1 MGILEWIRLITGGA
15 LLLIGLVIFLVEL
28 YGVFHFKYVLN
39 RMHASAMG
47 DTLGITCSL
56 AGLMV
61 LSGLNFATLK
71 MALVILFLWV
81 ASPVSSH
88 MLARLEVETNENIDG
103 HCTVYANLSVLEAEM
118 KQTETRESETRESV
132 TKKSGTGKGEGEA

>member
-1 MGILEWIRLITGGA
+1 MEILGWIRLIAGSM
-15 LLLIGLVIFLVEL
+15 LLFCGLCIFLIEL
-28 YGVFHFKYVLN
+28 YGVFHFKYVLS

-71 MALVILFLWV
+71 MALVILFLWIS
-81 ASPVSSH
+81 SPVSSH
-88 MLARLEVETNENIDG
+88 MLARLEAETNEDIG
-103 HCTVYANLSVLEAEM
+103 QYCEVYEDLTELEAELAG
-118 KQTETRESETRESV
+118 REKEEERS
-132 TKKSGTGKGEGEA
+132 

>member
-1 MGILEWIRLITGGA
+1 MGIVGWVRLAVGG
-15 LLLIGLVIFLVEL
+15 LLLLAGLSIFLVEL

-81 ASPVSSH
+81 ASPVASH
-88 MLARLEVETNENIDG
+88 MLARLEVETNEDIVE
-103 HCTVYANLSVLEAEM
+103 HCAIYVDLEALEDELA
-118 KQTETRESETRESV
+118 QERAEQ
-132 TKKSGTGKGEGEA
+132 GEKEV